1 MATASCAPAACAYG
15 DRTLAM
21 PRAVGRQKATGWA
34 PTRLATVA
42 SSHSEARV
50 NSAMSQ
56 FPSDLFNRIS
66 NSNLNLVQ
74 IHFNLVQ
81 TQKFDQVA
89 TKLEISSGVSEINL
103 LIQINLINSF
113 VNYA

>member
-1 MATASCAPAACAYG
+1 
-15 DRTLAM
+15 
-21 PRAVGRQKATGWA
+21 
-34 PTRLATVA
+34 VA
-42 SSHSEARV
+42 SGHFDTQV
-50 NSAMSQ
+50 NSAISQ
-56 FPSDLFNRIS
+56 FPNDLFNRIS